1 MIRLPPISTRTDTLF
16 PYTTLFRSTVLLA
29 IGLTEHDAT
38 DLRNRIPLICR
49 FERAGQER
57 LFAHRLRRFSRVDA
71 GGAQKKKLL
80 DPKTAGRLNDVELD
94 RQVVVQEACGRT
106 GVGMNATDLRRSQKY
121 RDRKSTRLNS
131 RHKCD

>member
-1 MIRLPPISTRTDTLF
+1 MRISDCSSDVFASDLHMAMFGMKDVARPIKVRRHGGNEVT
-16 PYTTLFRSTVLLA
+16 TVLLA

-71 GGAQKKKLL
+71 GGAQKKKQN
-80 DPKTAGRLNDVELD
+80 GRSS
-94 RQVVVQEACGRT
+94 GRER
-106 GVGMNATDLRRSQKY
+106 V
-121 RDRKSTRLNS
+121 
-131 RHKCD
+131 

>member
-1 MIRLPPISTRTDTLF
+1 MKRRPTRSTRTDTLF
-16 PYTTLFRSTVLLA
+16 PYTTLFRS
-29 IGLTEHDAT
+29 
-38 DLRNRIPLICR
+38 
-49 FERAGQER
+49 
-57 LFAHRLRRFSRVDA
+57 DA

-121 RDRKSTRLNS
+121 RLRKAFPDPFLDGVLPCQVQFIAGRSKDGAEIGRAEGWE
-131 RHKCD
+131 RVG

>member
-1 MIRLPPISTRTDTLF
+1 MAISGMKVVARPIKVRRHCGNEVT
-16 PYTTLFRSTVLLA
+16 TVLLA

-80 DPKTAGRLNDVELD
+80 DPKTEGSLNDVELE
-94 RQVVVQEACGRT
+94 RPVVVQEAGGRT
-106 GVGMNATDLRRSQKY
+106 GVCMNAPDLRRSQNF
-121 RDRKSTRLNS
+121 SL
-131 RHKCD
+131 

>member
-1 MIRLPPISTRTDTLF
+1 MAMFGMKVVARPIKVRRHGGNEVT
-16 PYTTLFRSTVLLA
+16 TVLLA

-80 DPKTAGRLNDVELD
+80 DPKTARSEEHTSELQSLM
-94 RQVVVQEACGRT
+94 RISYAVFCLTKKNKRT
-106 GVGMNATDLRRSQKY
+106 KTKNQKY
-121 RDRKSTRLNS
+121 KPIQTTYHTQP
-131 RHKCD
+131 RH

>member
-1 MIRLPPISTRTDTLF
+1 MRISDW
-16 PYTTLFRSTVLLA
+16 SSDVCSS
-29 IGLTEHDAT
+29 
-38 DLRNRIPLICR
+38 DL
-49 FERAGQER
+49 
-57 LFAHRLRRFSRVDA
+57 

-121 RDRKSTRLNS
+121 RLRTAFPDPFLDGVLPCQVQFIAGRSQDGAVFLAQAAKDRPAHPATMAQTARASCGERV
-131 RHKCD
+131 CQYG